1 MNVCTKNSGNLTKFN
16 CQMFGGLN
24 YFVKHTHTHTHTLR
38 AGVKNNHFYLQK
50 QAEAAF
56 KKGGFCCVYDEIR
69 NNKQ

>member
-1 MNVCTKNSGNLTKFN
+1 MNVCTKNSENLTKFN
-16 CQMFGGLN
+16 CQMFGGVG
-24 YFVKHTHTHTHTLR
+24 YFVKHTLR